1 MLHKIFLILKQINNK
16 MVNLKSKLMIVYVEV
31 IVICFYTKWLK
42 INKIIKKQLIL
53 NKCQNKKKK
62 NVKIL
67 ILFQR
72 FLIIDIKS

>member
-72 FLIIDIKS
+72 FLIIDA

>member
-1 MLHKIFLILKQINNK
+1 
-16 MVNLKSKLMIVYVEV
+16 MVNLKSNLMIVYVEV
-31 IVICFYTKWLK
+31 IVTCFYTKWLK

-72 FLIIDIKS
+72 FLIIDFSIIKT